1 LKGHPVDTPDLF
13 NRLSSGKQ
21 ADSFADV
28 VKHDVIS
35 LLNCSIRGMNLNM
48 NKSDPAF
55 LSVYNLGR
63 PPLAGLIVGR
73 VDPFKLMVQVRGVIV
88 DFEPRVIA
96 DSVKVRHLQETDHA
110 AKRFLYIDFSANLV
124 GSRDALRFR
133 FCLDY
138 MSSMFALSESAL

>member
-1 LKGHPVDTPDLF
+1 M
-13 NRLSSGKQ
+13 
-21 ADSFADV
+21 

-35 LLNCSIRGMNLNM
+35 LLNCSIRGMNLNL

-63 PPLAGLIVGR
+63 PPLAGLIVSR
-73 VDPFKLMVQVRGVIV
+73 VDPFKLMAQIRGVIV

-96 DSVKVRHLQETDHA
+96 DSVKVRHLQETNNPSE
-110 AKRFLYIDFSANLV
+110 RFLYIDFSANLIE
-124 GSRDALRFR
+124 SRAALRFR